1 MKNKIF
7 ENYNLYLNEGADQF
21 EIESLEEFERHV
33 KLELKDFAGKEDLNL
48 KPASIEE
55 FEEVIKNINE
65 KNKNGISFLLI
76 SKEDDAQS
84 EM

>member
-1 MKNKIF
+1 MKYKIF
-7 ENYNLYLNEGADQF
+7 ENYNLYLNDGDQF
-21 EIESLEEFERHV
+21 KIESLKEFERHV

>member
-7 ENYNLYLNEGADQF
+7 ENYNLYLNDGDQF
-21 EIESLEEFERHV
+21 KIENIKEFEKYV
-33 KLELKDFAGKEDLNL
+33 KLELKDFAGKDDLNL
-48 KPASIEE
+48 QPTTVEE
-55 FEEVIKNINE
+55 LEDAIKIINE

>member
-21 EIESLEEFERHV
+21 KIESLEEFERHV
-33 KLELKDFAGKEDLNL
+33 KLELKDFTGKENLNL
-48 KPASIEE
+48 KPVSVEE
-55 FEEVIKNINE
+55 FEEVLKNINE
-65 KNKNGISFLLI
+65 NNKNRVSFFLI

>member
-7 ENYNLYLNEGADQF
+7 ENYKLYLNDGDQF
-21 EIESLEEFERHV
+21 KIERLKEFERHV

-76 SKEDDAQS
+76 SIEDDAKS

>member
-7 ENYNLYLNEGADQF
+7 ENYNLYLNDGDQF
-21 EIESLEEFERHV
+21 KIESLEEFERHV

>member
-7 ENYNLYLNEGADQF
+7 ENYKLYLNDGDQF
-21 EIESLEEFERHV
+21 KIESLEEFERHV

>member
-7 ENYNLYLNEGADQF
+7 ENYNLYLNDGDQF
-21 EIESLEEFERHV
+21 KIESLKEFERHV